1 MTDRPLQG
9 RTVVVTRPR
18 RRSDAMASSLREL
31 GASVIEYPT
40 IAIEPP
46 FDPGPLQRALRS
58 LETYD
63 WVLFTSVNGVRHVL
77 ATLEDLDEEPSR
89 ALAGARVA
97 AIGPATA
104 DALREAGIEAEV
116 VPGEYRAEALVEAVR
131 DAAEPLAGRRILLAR
146 AAEAR
151 DVLPERLREG
161 GARVDE
167 VAAYRTVLGR
177 PDVEDLPERMRQ
189 GAVDWL
195 TFTASSTV
203 RNFVELAGRETGSAR
218 VAAIGPIT
226 AGTARE
232 LGLPVHAVAEEY
244 TVPGLIRALVDADRV
259 TEEVRGG

>member
-1 MTDRPLQG
+1 M
-9 RTVVVTRPR
+9 VVTRPR
-18 RRSDAMASSLREL
+18 HRSDAMASSLRDL

-40 IAIEPP
+40 IALEPP
-46 FDPGPLQRALRS
+46 ADAGPLRRALGS
-58 LETYD
+58 LEDYD
-63 WVLFTSVNGVRHVL
+63 WVLFTSVNGVAQVL
-77 ATLEDLDEEPSR
+77 ATLEALGQEPPR
-89 ALAGARVA
+89 AMAGARVA

-104 DALREAGIEAEV
+104 DAVREAGIEVEA
-116 VPGEYRAEALVEAVR
+116 VPGEYRAEALAEAVR
-131 DAAEPLAGRRILLAR
+131 QAADPLAGRRILLAR

-151 DVLPERLREG
+151 DVLPERLREE

-177 PDVEDLPERMRQ
+177 PDVDDLPDRLRG

-203 RNFVELAGRETGSAR
+203 RNFVELAGREVGDAR

-232 LGLPVHAVAEEY
+232 LGLPVHAVADEY
-244 TVPGLIRALVDADRV
+244 TVPGLIRALVDAERV
-259 TEEVRGG
+259 TEEVGGG